1 MFSGCV
7 FLKSIRINDKTS
19 RERLYSVSKLTNL
32 EHINVFRSNEYFD
45 DDAVK
50 NYSALSKLKKL
61 TIEWCEEISDLG

>member
-19 RERLYSVSKLTNL
+19 RERLYSVSNL
-32 EHINVFRSNEYFD
+32 EHINVFRLNEYFD